1 MYKNFMK
8 LAIVV
13 LVCCLHSVK
22 AQETTRLIVP
32 FAPGGPTDQITR
44 LIASELTKLT
54 GKPAIVE
61 NKPGAG
67 GTIAAQYV
75 VKAKPDG
82 SVYLVGSPSVLVI
95 NQGLQKTLPYD
106 PEKDFVPV
114 SGMTRSPLIFIVK
127 GDSALENI
135 QQLVTRAKTL
145 KNLMPMGSAGN
156 GTIPHL
162 AGTYFNQQAG
172 ISALHVPFNGVAP
185 ALLSLLSGDTI
196 YMFDTL
202 STSIENIK
210 AGKVKGLGI
219 ASDKRFS
226 GLPEIATLAEQGY
239 AVQASSWFGLV
250 APAKTPQATVVA
262 MNQAINSIL
271 TAADFSNKMA
281 AMGIET
287 MPGSVDQ
294 FTAFIEAERARWLP
308 EVTRLNLSAE

>member
-1 MYKNFMK
+1 
-8 LAIVV
+8 
-13 LVCCLHSVK
+13 
-22 AQETTRLIVP
+22 
-32 FAPGGPTDQITR
+32 
-44 LIASELTKLT
+44 
-54 GKPAIVE
+54 
-61 NKPGAG
+61 
-67 GTIAAQYV
+67 
-75 VKAKPDG
+75 
-82 SVYLVGSPSVLVI
+82 VLVI

-106 PEKDFVPV
+106 PQKDFVPV
-114 SGMTRSPLIFIVK
+114 SGMTRSPLIVIVK
-127 GDSALENI
+127 GDSALESV
-135 QQLVTRAKTL
+135 QQLVARAKTL
-145 KNLMPMGSAGN
+145 RNLMPMGSAGN

-239 AVQASSWFGLV
+239 VVQASSWFGLV

-271 TAADFSNKMA
+271 TAVDFSNKMA

-294 FTAFIEAERARWLP
+294 FAAFIEAERARWLP
-308 EVTRLNLSAE
+308 EVARLNLSAE

>member
-1 MYKNFMK
+1 MYKNFIK

-13 LVCCLHSVK
+13 LVCCLHSAK

-75 VKAKPDG
+75 AKAKPDG

-106 PEKDFVPV
+106 PQKDFVPV
-114 SGMTRSPLIFIVK
+114 SGMTRSPLIVIVK
-127 GDSALENI
+127 GDSALESV
-135 QQLVTRAKTL
+135 QQLVARAKTL

-219 ASDKRFS
+219 ASYKRFS

-271 TAADFSNKMA
+271 TAVDFSNKMA

-294 FTAFIEAERARWLP
+294 FAAFIEAERARWLP
-308 EVTRLNLSAE
+308 EVARLNLSAE